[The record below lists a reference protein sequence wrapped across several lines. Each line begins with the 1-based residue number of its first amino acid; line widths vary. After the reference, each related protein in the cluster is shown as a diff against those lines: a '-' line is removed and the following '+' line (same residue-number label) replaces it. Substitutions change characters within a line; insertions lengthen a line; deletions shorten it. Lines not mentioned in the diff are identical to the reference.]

1 MIEVGKL
8 PAKAKVVKENLWSR
22 TKDLRIGLLFLA
34 PSILLFS
41 IFLFIHY
48 LGRFT
53 IAFI

>member
-8 PAKAKVVKENLWSR
+8 PAQAKVAKKKNLWSR

-48 LGRFT
+48 LDDLL
-53 IAFI
+53 

>member
-1 MIEVGKL
+1 MIGVSKL
-8 PAKAKVVKENLWSR
+8 PVQTKVSKRKIMGR

-41 IFLFIHY
+41 IFCSIHC